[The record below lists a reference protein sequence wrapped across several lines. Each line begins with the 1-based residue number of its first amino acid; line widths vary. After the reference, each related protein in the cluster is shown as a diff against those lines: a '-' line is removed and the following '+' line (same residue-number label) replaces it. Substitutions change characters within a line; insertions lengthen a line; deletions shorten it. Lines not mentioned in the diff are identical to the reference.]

1 MKILISSCLL
11 GKNVKYSGGNNLSKN
26 LLELLKNYNVELIEV
41 CPEVLGGLPVP
52 REPAEIV
59 AEEIINKKGIS
70 VSKEFKKGA
79 EAALKI
85 AILNNVDFAI
95 LKERSPSCGKNFIY
109 DGSFSGNLINGQ
121 GISTRKLLENGIEVF
136 SEEEI
141 NKIEKKLE
149 VLMFLTNFQK
159 LP

>member
-1 MKILISSCLL
+1 MKVLISSCLL

-79 EAALKI
+79 EATLKI

-109 DGSFSGNLINGQ
+109 DGSFSGTLIKGQ
-121 GISTRKLLENGIEVF
+121 GISAKKLLENGIEIF
-136 SEEEI
+136 SEEEVE
-141 NKIEKKLE
+141 KIEKKLKE
-149 VLMFLTNFQK
+149 LY
-159 LP
+159 

>member
-1 MKILISSCLL
+1 MKVLISSCLL

-26 LLELLKNYNVELIEV
+26 LLELLKNYNVDLIEI
-41 CPEVLGGLPVP
+41 CPEILGGLPVP

-59 AEEIINKKGIS
+59 AGEIINRKGIS
-70 VSKEFKKGA
+70 VSKKFKKGA

>member
-1 MKILISSCLL
+1 MKVLISSCLL

-79 EAALKI
+79 EATLKI

-141 NKIEKKLE
+141 SKIEKKLKE
-149 VLMFLTNFQK
+149 LC
-159 LP
+159 